1 MDDKAHCPRCGT
13 TRLHVL
19 KELDGIDP
27 VYGNRIANEI
37 RARRGD
43 TIYHC
48 IYCRLQFFDPHRPK
62 PRKNSSGGPK
72 REPPTSGPPNSVAT
86 RK

>member
-1 MDDKAHCPRCGT
+1 MDDKARCPRCNT

-19 KELDGIDP
+19 KRLDGIDP

-48 IYCRLQFFDPHRPK
+48 IYCRLQFFDPRKPR
-62 PRKNSSGGPK
+62 PRKNTSGDGK
-72 REPPTSGPPNSVAT
+72 REPPASSSPNPAAT
-86 RK
+86 RN